1 MSHYAVV
8 VLTEEGDEGEVFDL
22 LAPYDENIEAD
33 PYETACYCMN
43 ANAFHA
49 RNEASA
55 EHGIDWQKF
64 RDEYWAD
71 QSIEHTPEEWEK
83 RTKWALDWEKQYEL
97 EHPEIYHASPDC
109 PDCNGTG
116 LRTTTYN
123 LDSKWDWYEVGGRWD
138 GELFGEPRPSE
149 DGGFNFEPGH
159 DEIQHNS
166 RPTYELLDHDGQGNP
181 FYPFAIVTP
190 DGQWHEKGKM
200 GWWGIVADEK
210 DKDAWHTEVERLYEE
225 FGDSMA
231 VLVDCHI

>member
-8 VLTEEGDEGEVFDL
+8 VLTEESNEDEVFDL
-22 LAPYDENIEAD
+22 LAPYDEQIEVA
-33 PYETACYCMN
+33 PYEEACYCIN
-43 ANAFHA
+43 ANAFRA

-55 EHGIDWQKF
+55 EHGIDWEKF
-64 RDEYWAD
+64 REEYWAD
-71 QSIEHTPEEWEK
+71 QTIEHGEEEWQK

-116 LRTTTYN
+116 LRVTTYN
-123 LDSKWDWYEVGGRWD
+123 PDSKWDWYEFGGRWA
-138 GELFGEPRPSE
+138 GELFGELDRE
-149 DGGFNFEPGH
+149 ETRG
-159 DEIQHNS
+159 NS
-166 RPTYELLDHDGQGNP
+166 RPTCELLDHDGQGNP

-200 GWWGIVADEK
+200 GWWAMVTDEK
-210 DKDAWHTEVERLYEE
+210 PDDTWHEEVRELYEK
-225 FGDSMA
+225 FGDSVA